1 MNKLNLAALFLM
13 AACAIP
19 MNAKKT
25 QEAQIGK
32 PLPKWEKG
40 MLDIHAVNT
49 GQGECSMLI
58 LPDGTTMM
66 IDAGECV
73 PTTPNLVAPKPDS
86 VTPPYQTYAKYAK
99 HLLKQT
105 GGKELDYVMLTHFHT
120 DHMGEVPK
128 TAPLA
133 SNKAYKLSGLAG
145 TCDQVPFKKIVDRA
159 YPDYTDKAAAIHPI
173 SKAFPNYK
181 KFVDWHVAN
190 KGVKAE
196 KFRPGVTSQFTL
208 THDPK
213 AFPNFQI
220 RNIAANGVVWTGVD
234 TICKNHFVDPSL
246 LTPDQMADENQC
258 SAVIRISYGPF
269 DYYTGGD
276 IPSVTPQPWQYLEV
290 PIGTVVGPVEAMK
303 SNHHM
308 NYDSMGIPLLSRLQ
322 PQVIVVHSR
331 KAQQPDIQVL
341 RNIQSKTRAYQGKV
355 KDVYSTNMHPATPY
369 YVYPNTQKMPATQ
382 GHIVI
387 RVMPGGEQFY
397 VYSLDDESPNY
408 EVRTINGPYISK

>member
-1 MNKLNLAALFLM
+1 MRHLLTYILM
-13 AACAIP
+13 AGAAITAP
-19 MNAKKT
+19 AKTMPDAK
-25 QEAQIGK
+25 IGK
-32 PLPKWEKG
+32 PLPKWEEG
-40 MLDIHAVNT
+40 YLDIHAVNS
-49 GQGECSMLI
+49 GQGECSILI
-58 LPDGTTMM
+58 LPDGTTML

-86 VTPPYQTYAKYAK
+86 VTPPYITYAKYAN
-99 HLLKQT
+99 HLLEQT
-105 GGKELDYVMLTHFHT
+105 GNKELDYVMLTHFHT

-128 TAPLA
+128 KAPLA

-145 TCDQVPFKKIVDRA
+145 TCDIVPFKKIVDRA
-159 YPDYTDKAAAIHPI
+159 YPDYTDEAAAIHPI

-181 KFVDWHVAN
+181 KFIDWQVGN
-190 KGVKAE
+190 RGVKAE
-196 KFRPGVTSQFTL
+196 KFRPGSASQFKL
-208 THDPK
+208 THNPDAYPD
-213 AFPNFQI
+213 FQI

-246 LTPDQMADENQC
+246 LSAEERADENQC

-269 DYYTGGD
+269 DYYSGGD
-276 IPSVTPQPWQYLEV
+276 IPSVTPQPWQYLEIPV
-290 PIGTVVGPVEAMK
+290 GDATGPVDAMK

-308 NYDSMGIPLLSRLQ
+308 NYDSMGIPLLSRLR

-341 RNIQSKTRAYQGKV
+341 RNIQSKTRAYKGNI

-387 RVMPGGEQFY
+387 RVMPGGGEFY
-397 VYSLDDESPNY
+397 VYSLDDESDGY
-408 EVRTINGPYISK
+408 EVKTINGPYKSK